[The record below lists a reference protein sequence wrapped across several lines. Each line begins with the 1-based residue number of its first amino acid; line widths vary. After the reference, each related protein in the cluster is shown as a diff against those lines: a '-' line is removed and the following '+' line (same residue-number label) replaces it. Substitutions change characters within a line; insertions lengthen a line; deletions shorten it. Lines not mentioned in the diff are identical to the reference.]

1 MSEIKINLN
10 TPKNRSIIMQTKDV
24 NRMLNSQFPH
34 IEEDFTLYENH
45 VKSLIQNP
53 TGGLLTKH
61 KYIDENI
68 YSPDKFK
75 RNIQIMDSDKEI
87 KKLKLKLNDNL
98 SKMYPKTLNLRKKI
112 IDSDRV
118 VIDSVKPVEKGF
130 VPKLVKK
137 IIVSMYK

>member
-34 IEEDFTLYENH
+34 IEDDFTLYENH

-75 RNIQIMDSDKEI
+75 RNIQI
-87 KKLKLKLNDNL
+87 
-98 SKMYPKTLNLRKKI
+98 

-118 VIDSVKPVEKGF
+118 VIDRVKPVEKGF